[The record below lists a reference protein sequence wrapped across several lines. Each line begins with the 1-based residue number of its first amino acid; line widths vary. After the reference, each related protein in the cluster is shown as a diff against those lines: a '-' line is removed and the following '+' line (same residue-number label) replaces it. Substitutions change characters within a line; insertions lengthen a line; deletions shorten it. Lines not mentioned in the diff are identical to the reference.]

1 MPRSTFAYSPRPVSL
16 TVYFIGFA
24 LCLLL
29 ACLTGILAR
38 PTGFLS
44 SFWPANGV
52 LLGMLLRWP
61 ELAQRTSWLIASAVF
76 VLADLV
82 TGSSLLAAVWLTA
95 ANLTGVACGWWF
107 LQRLDTAQLQLRQ
120 QTSVLYLLAG
130 CVIAAAG
137 ASLVGAGAGVHLFAS
152 HWLQSALMW
161 FSTELMNFM
170 LIVPVILSLPECS
183 PRRWLSRVESRV
195 SWKLLLPLLFVLATE
210 YAALALGG
218 PGAMAFSVPA
228 LLWCALSYSLFTT
241 ALLGLVVCTWKVA
254 TLSMGIIDFTPA
266 DVELMVSLCFGL
278 TLLSM
283 GPLAVAGAQLQ
294 RAEQL
299 QRLNRAASH
308 DSLTDVLARG
318 AFMDQGQRLLERL
331 QHEGSPVAVLML
343 DLDHFKRV
351 NDSHGHAAGDAL
363 LRACAKT
370 MLRVSRPQDL
380 LGRIGGEEFA
390 MLLPGVPAAAAEQ
403 IATRIC
409 AAVRSQRVALRDG
422 PVLRA
427 TVSVGI
433 AWNGGGTAQTLEEL
447 LRRADIALYDA
458 KAAGRDGWQRHHA
471 SPARAALAAQV

>member
-1 MPRSTFAYSPRPVSL
+1 MSRSTFAYSSRPVSL
-16 TVYFIGFA
+16 PVYFIGLA

-61 ELAQRTSWLIASAVF
+61 ELAQRTSWLIAGAVL

-82 TGSSLLAAVWLTA
+82 TGSSLLAAVWLSA
-95 ANLTGVACGWWF
+95 ANLVGVACGWWF
-107 LQRLDTAQLQLRQ
+107 LQRLDTPLLQLRRQ
-120 QTSVLYLLAG
+120 KSVLYLLIG
-130 CVIAAAG
+130 CSIAAAG
-137 ASLVGAGAGVHLFAS
+137 AALVGAGAGVHLFGA
-152 HWLQSALMW
+152 HWLQSAMMW

-170 LIVPVILSLPECS
+170 LIVPVILSIPECS
-183 PRRWLSRVESRV
+183 PRRWFSRLKARASFT
-195 SWKLLLPLLFVLATE
+195 LLLPLLCLLGTE

-218 PGAMAFSVPA
+218 PGALAFSVPA

-241 ALLGLVVCTWKVA
+241 AVLSLVVCTWKVA
-254 TLSMGIIDFTPA
+254 TLSMGIIDFTPS
-266 DVELMVSLCFGL
+266 DLELMVSLRLGL
-278 TLLSM
+278 TLLSI
-283 GPLAVAGAQLQ
+283 GPLAVAGTQLA

-318 AFMDQGQRLLERL
+318 AFMDQGQRMLERL
-331 QHEGSPVAVLML
+331 QHEASPVAVLML
-343 DLDHFKRV
+343 DLDYFKRV

-370 MLRVSRPQDL
+370 MSRVSRPQDL

-433 AWNGGGTAQTLEEL
+433 AWNGGAPQTLDEL
-447 LRRADIALYDA
+447 LRRADMALYEA
-458 KAAGRDGWQRHHA
+458 KAAGRDGWQRHRT
-471 SPARAALAAQV
+471 SMPRPALAAQV